1 MKTILI
7 LPLAVALLAGC
18 ASPDNSR
25 QSPQAQANCSN
36 LSGTAL
42 LECQRKIEPASR
54 TGDSDFKM
62 VKPKARASGNFGGM
76 GS

>member
-18 ASPDNSR
+18 ASSDNTR
-25 QSPQAQANCSN
+25 QSPQAQANCSH
-36 LSGTAL
+36 LSGAAL
-42 LECQRKIEPASR
+42 LECQKSAEPASR
-54 TGDSDFKM
+54 SVDSDFKM